1 MWDVHIEGS
10 SVFEIHRQLI
20 IDSFQIGN
28 IGSVSAEEMILNFHA
43 QHGSILLEVNIVLYG
58 NDYID
63 MCTYCS

>member
-1 MWDVHIEGS
+1 MWDVHIEVS

-28 IGSVSAEEMILNFHA
+28 IGSVSADEMILNFHT